1 MGGACF
7 VLRVPRAQVEV
18 ASSDGHTRHQVEAD
32 TAQPR
37 RRALVVDD
45 ESGLASMLAEI
56 LTPLGY
62 RCDWAATGRDAQQLL
77 SDRDYDAILCDLRM
91 PEMVGQALYGWLEEN
106 RPHLCQRTAFVTGDT
121 LSQAVGNF
129 LAHSG
134 RLVLEKP
141 FVAEEVRLLVA
152 ALAANGPC
160 DR

>member
-1 MGGACF
+1 
-7 VLRVPRAQVEV
+7 VEE
-18 ASSDGHTRHQVEAD
+18 ASGNGHTSCRVEARSV
-32 TAQPR
+32 QPT

-45 ESGLASMLAEI
+45 EPDIAGMLAEI
-56 LTPLGY
+56 LSPIGY
-62 RCDWAATGRDAQQLL
+62 RCDLAATGSDAQHLL
-77 SDRDYDAILCDLRM
+77 SYHDYDAILCDLRM
-91 PEMVGQALYGWLEEN
+91 PEMDGQALYGWLEEN

-121 LSQAVGNF
+121 LSQGVGNF

-152 ALAANGPC
+152 ALAADEPC